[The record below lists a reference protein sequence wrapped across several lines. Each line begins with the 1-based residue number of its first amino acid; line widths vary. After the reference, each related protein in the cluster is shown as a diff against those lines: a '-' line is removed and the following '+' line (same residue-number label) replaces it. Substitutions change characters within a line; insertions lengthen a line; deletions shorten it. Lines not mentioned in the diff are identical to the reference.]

1 MFGVTTFA
9 IPAFPAWASLT
20 PPVPAG
26 NLDNTVATDRAGNPR
41 TASGPPG
48 AYTGQDASTLRCSYL
63 PLVVSVT

>member
-1 MFGVTTFA
+1 MFGVTAFA

-26 NLDNTVATDRAGNPR
+26 NPR
-41 TASGPPG
+41 VASGPPG
-48 AYTGQDASTLRCSYL
+48 AYTGQGTAAFRRSYL

>member
-1 MFGVTTFA
+1 AGGSVFGVTTFA

-26 NLDNTVATDRAGNPR
+26 NPR
-41 TASGPPG
+41 VASGPPG
-48 AYTGQDASTLRCSYL
+48 AYTGQGAAAFRRSYL